1 MEPKLI
7 VAGIDVHKKML
18 AVVVVDEDHPQ
29 QVREQRKFAPNGSDL
44 KHLAAWLGSHGVSLV
59 VMESTA
65 LYWRPVWLALEGQYA
80 LHLAQ
85 AQSNAAPRGRKSDYV
100 HALRLARRFL
110 AAELRLSF
118 VPDAEQRTWRSV
130 SRNKHQKRQRRVQ
143 IQNQIEALLE
153 ECQIKLSSV
162 ITDLLGLTGYR
173 ILKALANGETD
184 PTKLVE
190 LAAVNLKASKEQLAE
205 AVSAPMQ
212 SQYRSVLAM
221 QLEELDLLDK
231 HIAELSR
238 QLGKALQSHQEA
250 VLRLCEIPGVR
261 EDAAWQMMAELGPAA
276 TTFETAEQMASWIGV
291 CPGREESAGK
301 SNRNR
306 SPKGNRTM
314 RRVLNQVAWSAVRTK
329 DSFFREL
336 YHRLVPRLGVHKA
349 IWAIAHR
356 IAKVVWKVLHEKVHY
371 IERGPL
377 ALDPVSMKRRVTKL
391 ARQMRRLGYTIEVKP
406 VGVATAGIELRV

>member
-1 MEPKLI
+1 MEAKLV

-29 QVREQRKFAPNGSDL
+29 LALEQRKFGTNSGEL
-44 KHLAAWLGSHGVSLV
+44 KHLAAWLASHGVSLV

-65 LYWRPVWLALEGQYA
+65 LYWRPVWLALEGQYI

-85 AQSNAAPRGRKSDYV
+85 AQSNTAPRGRKSDYAD
-100 HALRLARRFL
+100 ALRLARRFL

-118 VPDAEQRTWRSV
+118 VPDAEQRTWRCL
-130 SRNKHQKRQRRVQ
+130 SRSKHQKRRRRVQ
-143 IQNQIEALLE
+143 IQSQIEALLE
-153 ECQIKLSSV
+153 ESQIKLSSV
-162 ITDLLGLTGYR
+162 ITDLLGVTGYR
-173 ILKALANGETD
+173 ILKALAAGETD
-184 PTKLVE
+184 PAK
-190 LAAVNLKASKEQLAE
+190 LAADNLKASQEQLAE
-205 AVSAPMQ
+205 AVSGAMQ
-212 SQYRSVLAM
+212 SRHRKVLAM

-231 HIAELSR
+231 HIAELGR
-238 QLGKALQSHQEA
+238 QLGDALQSNQDA
-250 VLRLCEIPGVR
+250 VLRLCEMPGVR
-261 EDAAWQMMAELGPAA
+261 EDAAWQMIAELGPEAA
-276 TTFETAEQMASWIGV
+276 AFETAEQMASWIGV
-291 CPGREESAGK
+291 CPGREESAGASK
-301 SNRNR
+301 SNR

-336 YHRLVPRLGVHKA
+336 YHRLIPRLGVHKA

-356 IAKVVWKVLHEKVHY
+356 MARVMWKILHDKVRY

-377 ALDPVSMKRRVTKL
+377 ALDPTAMKRRVTRL

-406 VGVATAGIELRV
+406 LAVATT

>member
-1 MEPKLI
+1 MEPKLV

-18 AVVVVDEDHPQ
+18 AVVVVDEELPQ
-29 QVREQRKFAPNGSDL
+29 QALEQRKFGSNGGEL

-65 LYWRPVWLALEGQYA
+65 LYWRPVWLALEGQYI

-85 AQSNAAPRGRKSDYV
+85 AQSNAAPRGRKSDYAD
-100 HALRLARRFL
+100 ALRLARRFL

-118 VPDAEQRTWRSV
+118 VPDAEQRTWRCL
-130 SRNKHQKRQRRVQ
+130 SRSKHQKRRRRIQ

-153 ECQIKLSSV
+153 ESQIKLSSV
-162 ITDLLGLTGYR
+162 ITDLLGVTGYR
-173 ILKALANGETD
+173 ILKALAKGETD
-184 PTKLVE
+184 PAKLVA
-190 LAAVNLKASKEQLAE
+190 LAADNLRASKEQLAE
-205 AVSAPMQ
+205 AVSGPMQ
-212 SQYRSVLAM
+212 SRHRRVLAM

-238 QLGKALQSHQEA
+238 QLGDALRFHQDA
-250 VLRLCEIPGVR
+250 VLRLCEMPGVR
-261 EDAAWQMMAELGPAA
+261 EDAAWQMIAELGPEAA
-276 TTFETAEQMASWIGV
+276 AFETAEQMASWIGV
-291 CPGREESAGK
+291 CPGREESAGESK
-301 SNRNR
+301 SNR

-336 YHRLVPRLGVHKA
+336 YHRLIPRLGVHKA

-356 IAKVVWKVLHEKVHY
+356 MAKVMWKILHDKVRY

-377 ALDPVSMKRRVTKL
+377 ALDPAAMKRRVTKL
-391 ARQMRRLGYTIEVKP
+391 ARQMRRLGYTIEIKP
-406 VGVATAGIELRV
+406 VVVATT

>member
-1 MEPKLI
+1 M
-7 VAGIDVHKKML
+7 

-29 QVREQRKFAPNGSDL
+29 QAREQQKFATNGSDL
-44 KHLAAWLGSHGVSLV
+44 KHLAVWLDSQGVSLV

-65 LYWRPVWLALEGQYA
+65 LYWRPVWLALEEQYV

-85 AQSNAAPRGRKSDYV
+85 AQSNAAPRGRKSDFAD
-100 HALRLARRFL
+100 ALRLARRFL

-118 VPDAEQRTWRSV
+118 VPDAEQRTWRCV

-173 ILKALANGETD
+173 ILKALAKGETD
-184 PTKLVE
+184 PAKLVE

-212 SQYRSVLAM
+212 SRYRSILAL

-238 QLGKALQSHQEA
+238 LLGKALQSHQDA

-261 EDAAWQMMAELGPAA
+261 QDASLQMIAELGPAA
-276 TTFETAEQMASWIGV
+276 MAFETAEQMASWMGV

-336 YHRLVPRLGVHKA
+336 YHRLIPRLGVHKA

-356 IAKVVWKVLHEKVHY
+356 IAKVVWKVLHEKVRY

-377 ALDPVSMKRRVTKL
+377 ALDPAAMKRRVTRL
-391 ARQMRRLGYTIEVKP
+391 ARQMRRLGYTLELKP
-406 VGVATAGIELRV
+406 VVVAATGQA